1 MDLTPDQNI
10 MKIIGMGLRMEN
22 SIEKRLLQFDKR
34 CMNVLSIEMT
44 YTLFR
49 LLESSTDFLF
59 FLLY

>member
-10 MKIIGMGLRMEN
+10 MKIIGMGLRVEN

-34 CMNVLSIEMT
+34 YLNVLSIEMT

-49 LLESSTDFLF
+49 LLEFH
-59 FLLY
+59 

>member
-10 MKIIGMGLRMEN
+10 MKIVGMGLRVEN

>member
-10 MKIIGMGLRMEN
+10 MKIIGMGLRVEN